1 MTPTTHLV
9 ASGLALALAMAGWSL
24 PVAAADCGDS
34 AGPGGTRVACMCGDS
49 VVTDTLLEPDDGV
62 VNGQC
67 AAVGLAI
74 TRNWIT
80 LDCNGLALVGNDF
93 SETGVVIESNGA
105 VVQRCPISGFDIGIR
120 GHPGAWRNRILSNT
134 LEGNRLVGIVLG
146 SSSRSND
153 VVDNVANNNGEIG
166 IQINS
171 SSHDIH
177 VIGNQ
182 ASGNSVAGIQFNS
195 GSAQNQVIL
204 NHVAGEG
211 RRGIQFNSSAERN
224 VVASNTV
231 AGGDLG
237 INFNSNSLQ
246 NSVSG
251 NGISGTQIAGI
262 RFSEGGER
270 NRISRNLIS
279 DNRGEGLRIEEQ
291 GTRNLLRSNFVFS
304 SAENGIKVCGVS
316 NVVARNEA
324 RFNGD
329 WDICAVA
336 GNIDI
341 RNAAG
346 EVTFDCPVRPDCEPL
361 QVE

>member
-1 MTPTTHLV
+1 MTPTTHLA
-9 ASGLALALAMAGWSL
+9 ASGLALGLAMVGWSL
-24 PVAAADCGDS
+24 PIRAADCGDS

-49 VVTDTLLEPDDGV
+49 VVTDTRLDPTDGAVNEPCGD
-62 VNGQC
+62 
-67 AAVGLAI
+67 VGLTI
-74 TRNWIT
+74 SRNSIT
-80 LDCNGLALVGNDF
+80 LDCNGLELVGSDA
-93 SETGVVIESNGA
+93 SKTGVAIETNGA
-105 VVQRCPISGFDIGIR
+105 VVQRCHISGFDIGIR

-134 LEGNRLVGIVLG
+134 LEGNRLVGIVVG
-146 SSSRSND
+146 SSSRRND
-153 VVDNVANNNGEIG
+153 VVDNVANDNGDVG

-182 ASGNSVAGIQFNS
+182 ASGHSVAGIQFNS
-195 GSAQNQVIL
+195 GSAQNRVIL

-211 RRGIQFNSSAERN
+211 DRGIQFNSSAERN
-224 VVASNTV
+224 LVASNTV

-246 NSVSG
+246 NRVSG
-251 NGISGTQIAGI
+251 NVISSTQIAGL

-270 NRISRNLIS
+270 NRISQNLIS
-279 DNRGEGLRIEEQ
+279 DNRGEGIRLEEQ
-291 GTRNLLRSNFVFS
+291 GTRNLLRSNFVLRN
-304 SAENGIKVCGVS
+304 AENGIKVCGVS

-324 RFNGD
+324 RFNGE

-336 GNIDI
+336 GNFDI